1 MKLSMGKERKTRKKR
16 MERNERKKGE
26 GVERGKAQILYLSIW
41 LFMLL
46 GDEGQ
51 QFYYNV
57 NYCHLFL

>member
-1 MKLSMGKERKTRKKR
+1 
-16 MERNERKKGE
+16 MEGLKGVRR

-51 QFYYNV
+51 QFYDNV
-57 NYCHLFL
+57 NYCHF